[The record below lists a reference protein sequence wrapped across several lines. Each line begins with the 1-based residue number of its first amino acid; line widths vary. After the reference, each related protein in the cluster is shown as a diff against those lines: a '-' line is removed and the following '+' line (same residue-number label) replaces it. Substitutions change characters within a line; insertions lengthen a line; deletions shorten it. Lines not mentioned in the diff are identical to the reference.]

1 MHAISRIRAF
11 RLLFG
16 LLLLTLAP
24 ALCLGADVE
33 GSKDSPLLKRYEGSF
48 IVKYSMS
55 EFDSTV
61 IPLGPIARE
70 DGSYKFTASRK
81 EEGRTTRLLYL
92 IPEGRSSLEIL
103 RNYEGEL
110 KGLGYEILFS
120 GSGEELGPHD
130 SFAET
135 LYDQDRHFPL
145 HGGQKTKKQQFL
157 SARLARPAE
166 GDVYVTVFTLENHF
180 WGSETKLEKGR
191 TYARVDIVETRPLEA
206 RMVVVTSEEMAKGIE
221 ETGKI
226 ALYGIFFDTD
236 KTDIKSE
243 SVPALEEIAK
253 LMKASPDLRVLVVGH
268 TDSTGDREYNMGLSR
283 RRAES
288 VVKYLQE
295 KFQIPSS
302 RMIPAGV
309 GMLAPVAT
317 NRTEEGRAKNRRVE
331 LVEF

>member
-92 IPEGRSSLEIL
+92 IPEGAVRWRSAQL
-103 RNYEGEL
+103 RGEL

-120 GSGEELGPHD
+120 GSGEDLGPTTASRD
-130 SFAET
+130 PYDRTGTT
-135 LYDQDRHFPL
+135 LSTVVRRPNSAVPFGPAR
-145 HGGQKTKKQQFL
+145 KT
-157 SARLARPAE
+157 RR

-180 WGSETKLEKGR
+180 WGRDEAGKGAR
-191 TYARVDIVETRPLEA
+191 TYARVDIVETRRWRPGWW
-206 RMVVVTSEEMAKGIE
+206 S
-221 ETGKI
+221 
-226 ALYGIFFDTD
+226 
-236 KTDIKSE
+236 
-243 SVPALEEIAK
+243 
-253 LMKASPDLRVLVVGH
+253 
-268 TDSTGDREYNMGLSR
+268 
-283 RRAES
+283 
-288 VVKYLQE
+288 
-295 KFQIPSS
+295 
-302 RMIPAGV
+302 
-309 GMLAPVAT
+309 
-317 NRTEEGRAKNRRVE
+317 
-331 LVEF
+331 